1 MKDYNI
7 IKICPETFGGLPIP
21 RVPSEIVNDKVLSK
35 DGKDVT
41 KEYNLGAAISLEL
54 AKKHHVNCAILK
66 QRSPSCGVGK
76 IYDGT
81 FSGTVI
87 DGYGVT
93 ATLLKNNNVD
103 LYTEENYQ
111 EILKKKS

>member
-1 MKDYNI
+1 M
-7 IKICPETFGGLPIP
+7 THVFAL
-21 RVPSEIVNDKVLSK
+21 
-35 DGKDVT
+35 
-41 KEYNLGAAISLEL
+41 LEL

-93 ATLLKNNNVD
+93 ATLFKNNNVD